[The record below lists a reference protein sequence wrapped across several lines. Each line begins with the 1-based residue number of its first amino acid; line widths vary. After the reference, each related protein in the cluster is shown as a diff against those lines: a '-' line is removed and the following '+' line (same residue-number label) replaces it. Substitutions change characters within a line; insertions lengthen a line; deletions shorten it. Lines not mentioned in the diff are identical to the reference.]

1 MGNARNSIHASAT
14 CTGASVLFKPV
25 GGRTMKQD
33 TTPQQESPL
42 EMAQLICQAVEQLRA
57 AETVKRP
64 LMLDDGTC
72 MIRIEMEDIIRVEA
86 DRVYC
91 HLYVIDRKR
100 QGAVVK
106 HTLSRPLCE
115 VEKFLPAETFV
126 RIHRSHIINIWKV
139 RMVMHR
145 QITLDDGTML
155 TMGESYTDCLNGRFW
170 VLNKPYPK

>member
-1 MGNARNSIHASAT
+1 
-14 CTGASVLFKPV
+14 
-25 GGRTMKQD
+25 MKQENN
-33 TTPQQESPL
+33 PQQESPL
-42 EMAQLICQAVEQLRA
+42 EMAQLICQAVEQLQA
-57 AETVKRP
+57 AETAKRP

-91 HLYVIDRKR
+91 HLHVWDRRK
-100 QGAVVK
+100 QKVME
-106 HTLSRPLCE
+106 HTISRPLCE
-115 VEKFLPAETFV
+115 VEKFLPADTFV
-126 RIHRSHIINIWKV
+126 RIHRSHTINIWKV
-139 RMVMHR
+139 YRVMHR